1 MKFLVDLEN
10 LLKKDERFISSDG
23 QLLKPLIRDAA
34 GQLDPLLIR
43 ALLDSSDLSDHFFK
57 RVDDIVVF
65 DREKFM
71 WVVNSKEFLPDSYT
85 KYRNRIGLS
94 TDDRSFLASSSEIT
108 LIWPYKDCVLEG
120 GQEKE
125 DEERDEIFYNE
136 TLAPDEV
143 GRLLA
148 PKAFRNARRYVNGDS
163 EPIDQFSPEDN
174 LIIRGN
180 NLLALSSLLERYE
193 GQVKCIY
200 IDPPYNTGSDSFR
213 YNDRFNH
220 SSWLTFMKNRLDLA
234 KRLLSRD
241 GFILVQCD
249 DNEQAYLK
257 VLMDS
262 VFGEQNFINV
272 ISVRT
277 KVGGVTGSSAGKSLK
292 DELEYINL
300 FAKDRSSESAN
311 LTPTYVDTDL
321 EEYIQSYKDSGKSWK
336 YTSVLTKL
344 EGRVLLEEDEV
355 RGERLYGYSHV
366 ESKSVKAF
374 AKQEGITE
382 GEVYAK
388 FAERIFRTTNAQ
400 SSVRAR
406 VMGQAS
412 QYDFEMIGLEYTPS
426 KGKNASKK
434 IEVLYKGKQQNM
446 MMFLSDAVS
455 MRDGKYVYQDRVGT
469 LWSDIQYNN
478 LAKEGEVSFL
488 NGKKPEALIQRVLD
502 LTTEPGDLVLDF
514 FLGSGSTAAVAHKM
528 GRRYLG
534 VEQLDYITS
543 VTVPRLEKVLAGE
556 QSGISRA
563 QNWQGGGSFVYVEL
577 AEQGEKLMVELQEA
591 GSANEV
597 QRVLQKATAQGLLRT
612 SVLPSDLKSNE
623 NEFDELSLIDQKNVV
638 AELIDKNR
646 LYVNASGIED
656 DDLELDLADI
666 AFTKSFYEVGT
677 K

>member
-94 TDDRSFLASSSEIT
+94 TDDRSLLASSSEIT